1 VWAVV
6 HYWTATVHDYEEVAF
21 PRLFGVYST
30 RARARAAAD
39 RARAQ
44 RGFDGRLGDVDEA
57 EPLRVERW
65 PVDDP
70 AWVGGFFSYDAEGRE
85 E

>member
-1 VWAVV
+1 MWAVV
-6 HYWTATVHDYEEVAF
+6 HYWIATVHDYEEVAF

-39 RARAQ
+39 RARTQ
-44 RGFDGRLGDVDEA
+44 RGFDGRLGAVDEV
-57 EPLRVERW
+57 EPLRIERW
-65 PVDDP
+65 PVDEP
-70 AWVGGFFSYDAEGRE
+70 AWVGGFFSHDAEGRE